1 MIIYQVDAFT
11 DKVFGGNPA
20 AVCILKEAAEEELMR
35 KIAMEMNVSETAFL
49 YKTGNSFNLRW
60 FTPEVEVD
68 LCGHATL
75 ASAHILW
82 ETGLLT
88 NEQEAVFNTRSGRLT
103 AKKDKQLIILD
114 FPIEVDTETEANEI
128 IEKALGVKTIY
139 TGKNRMDYIVEVESE
154 EIVRSINPN
163 FDVLKALNRR
173 GVIVTSKSDSG
184 NYDFVSRFFAPG
196 AGIPEDPVTGSAH
209 CCLGPYWM
217 KRLGKNVFKAY
228 QASKRGG
235 ILEISVEGD
244 RVKIGGKAVS
254 VLVADMLI

>member
-11 DKVFGGNPA
+11 DKAFGGNPA
-20 AVCILKEAAEEELMR
+20 AVCILKEAAEEELMQ

-75 ASAHILW
+75 ASSYILW
-82 ETGLLT
+82 ETGLLKK
-88 NEQEAVFNTRSGRLT
+88 EEEAVFNTRSGRLT
-103 AKKDKQLIILD
+103 AKKNDDLIILD
-114 FPIEVDTETEANEI
+114 FPMEVDTETEANEI
-128 IEKALGVKTIY
+128 IEKALGLKTLY

-154 EIVRSINPN
+154 EIVRSLNPN
-163 FDVLKALNRR
+163 FDVLKALSTR
-173 GVIVTSKSDSG
+173 GVIVTSKSDSE
-184 NYDFVSRFFAPG
+184 NYDFISRFFAPG
-196 AGIPEDPVTGSAH
+196 AGIAEDPVTGSAH

-235 ILEISVEGD
+235 TLEITVEGD

-254 VLVADMLI
+254 VFVADMLI